1 MSAMNPKR
9 KLSEDYTGEET
20 MKKEDQMAMVDDDEE
35 AFEDDD
41 DEEYEDDEDYKELER
56 RERTGSIIQDFM
68 AAENVELKKS
78 LKAMQ
83 KENDELKKILK
94 QDYNVSY
101 HAVKKDY
108 EM

>member
-1 MSAMNPKR
+1 MNPKR
-9 KLSEDYTGEET
+9 KLSEDYSEDA

-35 AFEDDD
+35 AFDDEDEDDD
-41 DEEYEDDEDYKELER
+41 YFEEDEEITMENMVR
-56 RERTGSIIQDFM
+56 RERTNSVIQDFM

-94 QDYNVSY
+94 QDYNVTY
-101 HAVKKDY
+101 HAAKKDY
-108 EM
+108 E